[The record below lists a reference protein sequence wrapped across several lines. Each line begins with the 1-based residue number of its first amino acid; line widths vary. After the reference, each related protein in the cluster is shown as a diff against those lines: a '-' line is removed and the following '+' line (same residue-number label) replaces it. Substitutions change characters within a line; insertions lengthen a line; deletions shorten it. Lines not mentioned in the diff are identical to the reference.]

1 MLSEFKKLNL
11 TSLYIKN
18 IIKDDRLILFS
29 ALFGVAI
36 LYLGLVWKVT
46 GNIDQFTTDSIY
58 WGAILWLLWN
68 KENSLRYRGDLLS
81 SFAGWLLL
89 GLIIAKAINLFEFE
103 SIFLSFLPVLTLFP
117 LLLIASGFKG
127 LIQHIRE
134 LFFAL
139 FLFFPTGAIGFFLDN
154 HFKITIINAKI
165 ATYFLYYLGFDTASS
180 GNEVILSLPEIGT
193 FKAIVGLPC
202 AGIPMILLVI
212 KLALLLI
219 SCIDTSEKQKIL
231 LPAFSFILGFLLGV
245 VRVCLLTLL
254 IPYRTQFNYWHGVQ
268 GSQIFSTLA
277 ITIFSVFCY
286 WILQNDRTTRD
297 RFKLKEDK

>member
-1 MLSEFKKLNL
+1 MLSEFKKLNIA
-11 TSLYIKN
+11 SLYIKD
-18 IIKDDRLILFS
+18 IIKGDRLILFS
-29 ALFGVAI
+29 ALFGVAV

-46 GNIDQFTTDSIY
+46 GDIDQFTTDSIY
-58 WGAILWLLWN
+58 WGAILWLLWK
-68 KENSLRYRGDLLS
+68 KENSLQYYGNLIS
-81 SFAGWLLL
+81 SFVGWLLL
-89 GLIIAKAINLFEFE
+89 GLVIVKAINLFEFE
-103 SIFLSFLPVLTLFP
+103 SIFISFLPVLTLFP

-127 LIQHIRE
+127 LILHIKE

-165 ATYFLYYLGFDTASS
+165 ATYFLYYLGFETVSS
-180 GNEVILSLPEIGT
+180 GNEVILNLPEVGT

-202 AGIPMILLVI
+202 AGIPMILLVL

-219 SCIDTSEKQKIL
+219 SCIDTSKKENIL
-231 LPAFSFILGFLLGV
+231 LPAFSFSLGFLLGV

-254 IPYRTQFNYWHGVQ
+254 IPYRTQFDYWHGVQ

-277 ITIFSVFCY
+277 ITIFSGFCY
-286 WILQNDRTTRD
+286 WILQSD
-297 RFKLKEDK
+297 RFKLKKDK